1 MKFELEV
8 YGCNVLKSSHFDFF
22 LYKYIII
29 IDKHDF
35 FYILVVLS
43 TLLVQSDALT
53 ERALT

>member
-1 MKFELEV
+1 MVAMNSKV
-8 YGCNVLKSSHFDFF
+8 HTSAF

-29 IDKHDF
+29 IDKRDF

-53 ERALT
+53 ERAQT

>member
-1 MKFELEV
+1 MVAMNSKV
-8 YGCNVLKSSHFDFF
+8 HTSTF

-29 IDKHDF
+29 IDKHAF

-53 ERALT
+53 ERAQT

>member
-1 MKFELEV
+1 MVAMNSKV
-8 YGCNVLKSSHFDFF
+8 HTSTF

-29 IDKHDF
+29 IDKHAF
-35 FYILVVLS
+35 FFNILVVLS